1 MKLSFI
7 LELFLKG
14 MLLEKIESDW
24 RIDRLLLWNMT
35 YSPAS
40 HLSSDFPMMMRLQQ
54 WNQNVKE
61 AAKVAWK

>member
-1 MKLSFI
+1 
-7 LELFLKG
+7 
-14 MLLEKIESDW
+14 MLLEKMESDW